1 MPMQTESRATP
12 GSSGQPDP
20 KVADW
25 RLRLQRLLDRIFTP
39 YGVRRLAVASS
50 IGILLAYTMGTL
62 VTDSGSGHGCGESW
76 PLCRGRFIPEFAIT
90 TAIEFSHRVV
100 VALVSVLI
108 FALVIGILWLWRSR
122 LELRILALLMIPA
135 TIAEA
140 GLGAA
145 LVLEPQSALLLAV
158 HFGSSLIL
166 VSSIVLATL
175 IILQM
180 GGWDRLRDRP
190 VPAGFR
196 VLTFA
201 LLVYTYIVGY
211 LGAYLD
217 LRGDELGCGTRWP
230 LCNGEIIPG
239 FTGAVGI
246 TFSHWFAA
254 FVLVLGSLSLFL
266 WARRMQ
272 SMRPDLFR
280 GSLVVL
286 LCVLAQALAGAVV
299 VFTRVAAASRMLHA
313 GIVALIFVS
322 LCYVALQTLPR
333 PTALR
338 SLVAKPGLRRE
349 LLNRLTAARR
359 RRRRQQ

>member
-1 MPMQTESRATP
+1 
-12 GSSGQPDP
+12 
-20 KVADW
+20 
-25 RLRLQRLLDRIFTP
+25 
-39 YGVRRLAVASS
+39 
-50 IGILLAYTMGTL
+50 
-62 VTDSGSGHGCGESW
+62 
-76 PLCRGRFIPEFAIT
+76 
-90 TAIEFSHRVV
+90 
-100 VALVSVLI
+100 
-108 FALVIGILWLWRSR
+108 
-122 LELRILALLMIPA
+122 
-135 TIAEA
+135 
-140 GLGAA
+140 
-145 LVLEPQSALLLAV
+145 LEPQSALLLAV

-180 GGWDRLRDRP
+180 DGWDRLRDRP
-190 VPAGFR
+190 VPTGFR
-196 VLTFA
+196 ILTFT

-230 LCNGEIIPG
+230 LCNGEIVPS

-254 FVLVLGSLSLFL
+254 FVLVLGSVSLFL

-272 SMRPDLFR
+272 SMRPDLYR
-280 GSLVVL
+280 GSLVVF
-286 LCVLAQALAGAVV
+286 LCVMAQALAGAVV

-333 PTALR
+333 PAAVR
-338 SLVAKPGLRRE
+338 SLVTKPGASRSSKSSKSGSPPAP
-349 LLNRLTAARR
+349 AAVR
-359 RRRRQQ
+359 

>member
-1 MPMQTESRATP
+1 
-12 GSSGQPDP
+12 
-20 KVADW
+20 
-25 RLRLQRLLDRIFTP
+25 
-39 YGVRRLAVASS
+39 
-50 IGILLAYTMGTL
+50 
-62 VTDSGSGHGCGESW
+62 
-76 PLCRGRFIPEFAIT
+76 
-90 TAIEFSHRVV
+90 
-100 VALVSVLI
+100 
-108 FALVIGILWLWRSR
+108 
-122 LELRILALLMIPA
+122 MIPA

-175 IILQM
+175 IILQL

-196 VLTFA
+196 ILTLV

-230 LCNGEIIPG
+230 LCNGEIMPG
-239 FTGAVGI
+239 FTGAVGV
-246 TFSHWFAA
+246 TFSHWLAA
-254 FVLVLGSLSLFL
+254 FILILGSVSLFL

-272 SMRPDLFR
+272 SMRPDLYR
-280 GSLVVL
+280 GSLAVL
-286 LCVLAQALAGAVV
+286 LCVIAQALAGAVV
-299 VFTRVAAASRMLHA
+299 VFTRVAAASRLLHA

-322 LCYVALQTLPR
+322 LCYVVLQTLPR
-333 PTALR
+333 PAAVRT
-338 SLVAKPGLRRE
+338 LVARPGPPSGSSKSGSPP
-349 LLNRLTAARR
+349 TAPAAVH
-359 RRRRQQ
+359 